1 MGARIV
7 LPNSPNITGIFLNGP
22 RCNLRRLVREGRR
35 ISVCVAAVMAFSS
48 AGASGQSL
56 AAQGPEGGIGQPA
69 YVIGIGDVVGIHV
82 WRDADLSRQ
91 GVVVR
96 PDGRIS
102 LPLVGDVQA
111 AGLTAPALSAI
122 VGDRLKEYVNEPH
135 VTVIIETI
143 NSYRV
148 YILGHVLKAG
158 VYTFQ
163 SPTRLV
169 EALASA
175 GGFDQFADTSHLV
188 VLSSRGTG
196 AQTRIEVDFKKI
208 ASGARLDD
216 NIYLRPGDTVIVP

>member
-1 MGARIV
+1 
-7 LPNSPNITGIFLNGP
+7 
-22 RCNLRRLVREGRR
+22 LRRLDQVEFCAFPVALLGAALLLATIVAGR
-35 ISVCVAAVMAFSS
+35 AAW
-48 AGASGQSL
+48 
-56 AAQGPEGGIGQPA
+56 AQDGMPGTQPA
-69 YVIGIGDVVGIHV
+69 YIVGIGDILGVHV
-82 WRDADLSRQ
+82 WRDPDLSRQ

-111 AGLTAPALSAI
+111 AGLTATALSAI
-122 VGDRLKEYVNEPH
+122 VTDKLKQYVNEPH

-148 YILGHVLKAG
+148 YVLGHIMKAG
-158 VYTFQ
+158 VYNFQ

-175 GGFDQFADTSHLV
+175 GGFDQFADTGRIV
-188 VLSSRGTG
+188 VLSSRAAG
-196 AQTRIEVDFKKI
+196 AQTRVEVDFKKI